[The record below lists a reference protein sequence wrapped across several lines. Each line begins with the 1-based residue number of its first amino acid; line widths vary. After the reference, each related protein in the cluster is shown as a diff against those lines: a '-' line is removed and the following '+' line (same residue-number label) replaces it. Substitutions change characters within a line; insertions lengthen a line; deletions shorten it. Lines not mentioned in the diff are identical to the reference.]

1 MLRGGQQR
9 GSEWRGWRGGG
20 WDSGLLI
27 GLSDDARG
35 SQEDIR
41 DNSGE
46 QQHSESPGLVSEES
60 NLSLIQ
66 VKCFGHDSQCP
77 GTLLDASLH
86 RRGPEPERRPQLVFD
101 TAPRSLL
108 WALSFSA
115 HGLGPASVTA
125 ALWGISPSLRASLT
139 WCLIS
144 INAFGFLFIP
154 RGLAGLCARGDRG
167 LWSLGSNSQL
177 CHSLTL

>member
-1 MLRGGQQR
+1 MSR
-9 GSEWRGWRGGG
+9 EGGG
-20 WDSGLLI
+20 EEAGDSGLLI
-27 GLSDDARG
+27 GVSDDARG
-35 SQEDIR
+35 SREDIQ

-46 QQHSESPGLVSEES
+46 QQHPESPGLISEES
-60 NLSLIQ
+60 NLSLLQ

-101 TAPRSLL
+101 MALCFLL
-108 WALSFSA
+108 GAVSFSA
-115 HGLGPASVTA
+115 HVLGPASVTA
-125 ALWGISPSLRASLT
+125 ALWGISPFLRASLT
-139 WCLIS
+139 CCLIRV
-144 INAFGFLFIP
+144 NAFGFLFIL
-154 RGLAGLCARGDRG
+154 RRLAGLHARRGTG